1 MTTNEGLKRR
11 VLRDDVVEHIVDSIL
26 NGALKP
32 GDKIVE
38 TRISRELH
46 VSQGAVREAIRDLT
60 ARGFV
65 ETEAYKGSRVR
76 VLSAEDM
83 QEYFAVRR
91 ELEPIAVSWAYKLN
105 AINIEELYAIVDTMN
120 EGVLNRDVDVVRKAD
135 LEFHRK
141 IIEFSGNSS
150 LVRSWEALA
159 NDYWIY
165 TIASKEFSEN
175 KDMSGHAQDHKRIV
189 EAIDSGDLDLM
200 KDRLQSHFISEM

>member
-11 VLRDDVVEHIVDSIL
+11 VLRDDVVEHIVDCIL

-38 TRISRELH
+38 TRISRDLH

-65 ETEAYKGSRVR
+65 ETEPYKGSRVR
-76 VLSAEDM
+76 VLSANDM
-83 QEYFAVRR
+83 QEYYAVRR
-91 ELEPIAVSWAYKLN
+91 ELEPIAVSWGYKIN
-105 AINIEELYAIVDTMN
+105 AINLDELYGIVESMHA
-120 EGVLNRDVDVVRKAD
+120 GAVSMDVDVVRKAD

-141 IIEFSGNSS
+141 IMEFSGNSS
-150 LVRSWEALA
+150 LIRSWEALA

-165 TIASKEFSEN
+165 TIASREFDKN
-175 KDMSGHAQDHKRIV
+175 NDMSNHAKEHQFIV
-189 EAIDSGDLDLM
+189 EAIESGDIALM
-200 KDRLQSHFISEM
+200 KERLQKHFVY